1 MFGHIFH
8 QLNPATIGSSQ
19 PCTSPLQLNLT
30 FSVGQVEDLHKH
42 HINMENNKSC
52 TETAQGKA
60 QLLEP
65 VKREKGAPVA
75 LGFSWGEKGEFSF
88 PP

>member
-1 MFGHIFH
+1 
-8 QLNPATIGSSQ
+8 
-19 PCTSPLQLNLT
+19 
-30 FSVGQVEDLHKH
+30 
-42 HINMENNKSC
+42 MESNKSC